1 MIKAIYFPRKNN
13 NNSLRK
19 KIWENE
25 GVQIEN
31 MAEHFVVKVCESK
44 VKGMESAGWPFQSF
58 DAGASGFPTKV
69 IKEN

>member
-1 MIKAIYFPRKNN
+1 MIKAIYFLRKNN

-31 MAEHFVVKVCESK
+31 MAEHFVVHGLRHLCRCLLAILVLE
-44 VKGMESAGWPFQSF
+44 
-58 DAGASGFPTKV
+58 
-69 IKEN
+69 